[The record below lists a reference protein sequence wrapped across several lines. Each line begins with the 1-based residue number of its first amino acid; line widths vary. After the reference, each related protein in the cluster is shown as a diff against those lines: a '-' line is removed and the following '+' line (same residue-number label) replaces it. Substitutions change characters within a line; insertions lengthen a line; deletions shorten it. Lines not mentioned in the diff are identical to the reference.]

1 MSTCEFGLSRREL
14 LQKAAGGFASIAL
27 AGILADQQGSNAQ
40 GAATSEDPLAPK
52 QPHIPPRAK
61 RVIFLYMTGGVSHV
75 DTFDPKP
82 RLFADHGNSITVDN
96 WQGKLG
102 QFKRYLKTPQWAFR
116 AGGECGTAIS
126 DLFPHVRDVAD
137 ELCVIRSMHADVP
150 NHEPSLM
157 LMNCGDPTLPRPS
170 VGSWLTYGLGT
181 ENQNLPAFVVLCPR
195 GYPIK
200 DTENWQSAF
209 LPGSFQGT
217 YVDTQFTQ
225 VDKLIANIR
234 HRTITSK
241 EQRRQLDLIQQMN
254 RRHAERRQNESAL
267 QARIQSFELAYRMQM
282 EATDAF
288 DVERE
293 PKHVLEAYGSNVEA
307 RQLLIAR
314 RLVERGVRYVQVWH
328 GQGQPWDSH
337 DDLRER
343 HTALAGQIS
352 KAIAALLTDLKQ
364 RKMLDETLIVCGGE
378 FGRTPTVE
386 LPQKGANA
394 GKINGRDHNHYG
406 FTVWLA
412 GGGSKGGY
420 VHGATDECGF
430 QAVEKKVHVHD
441 LHATM
446 LHLMGLD
453 HKRLTYRFA
462 GRDFRLTDVHGNLV
476 HELLA

>member
-1 MSTCEFGLSRREL
+1 
-14 LQKAAGGFASIAL
+14 
-27 AGILADQQGSNAQ
+27 
-40 GAATSEDPLAPK
+40 
-52 QPHIPPRAK
+52 
-61 RVIFLYMTGGVSHV
+61 
-75 DTFDPKP
+75 
-82 RLFADHGNSITVDN
+82 
-96 WQGKLG
+96 
-102 QFKRYLKTPQWAFR
+102 
-116 AGGECGTAIS
+116 
-126 DLFPHVRDVAD
+126 
-137 ELCVIRSMHADVP
+137 
-150 NHEPSLM
+150 
-157 LMNCGDPTLPRPS
+157 
-170 VGSWLTYGLGT
+170 
-181 ENQNLPAFVVLCPR
+181 VLCPR

-209 LPGSFQGT
+209 LPGSYQGT

-234 HRTITSK
+234 NRTITSK
-241 EQRRQLDLIQQMN
+241 QQRRQLDLIQEMN

-288 DVERE
+288 DVDRE
-293 PKHVLEAYGSNVEA
+293 PAHVLEAYGTNVEA

-314 RLVERGVRYVQVWH
+314 RLVERGVRYVQVWQ

-337 DDLRER
+337 DDLKER
-343 HTALAGQIS
+343 HSDLAASID
-352 KAIAALLTDLKQ
+352 KAVSALLTDLKQ
-364 RKMLDETLIVCGGE
+364 RSLLDQTLVICGGE

-406 FTVWLA
+406 FTMWMA
-412 GGGSKGGY
+412 GGGVKGGY

-430 QAVEKKVHVHD
+430 QAVENKVHIHD

-453 HKRLTYRFA
+453 HKKLTYRFA
-462 GRDFRLTDVHGNLV
+462 GRDFRLTDVHGNV
-476 HELLA
+476 VQELIA